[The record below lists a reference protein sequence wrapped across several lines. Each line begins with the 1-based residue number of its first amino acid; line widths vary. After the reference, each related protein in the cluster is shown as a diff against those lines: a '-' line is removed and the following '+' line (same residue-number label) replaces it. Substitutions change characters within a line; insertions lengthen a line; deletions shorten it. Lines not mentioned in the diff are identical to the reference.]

1 MIASMLSISLDRD
14 QLDRIKSV
22 AAREKPYA
30 PRISLALAF
39 RLLRITAQDLDTF
52 SVLQEI
58 DFLEGLRPV
67 SRTKVQSQFTTPPLS
82 LYPLW
87 HKHFFTARH
96 MVKNIGVRW
105 NLDRTGNRDLQAMI
119 EEVGKSYGDE
129 PNDWIPQ
136 LAHRLT
142 VGGYEDRIQHGLTGD
157 WIVYAEHEGTKY
169 YLDLASH
176 QEGKDSQTLFEKLRS
191 GCETEFPFVFNH
203 VA

>member
-1 MIASMLSISLDRD
+1 MIASMASISLDHEQR
-14 QLDRIKSV
+14 DRIKSV

-58 DFLEGLRPV
+58 DFLEGLRAV
-67 SRTKVQSQFTTPPLS
+67 SRTKVQSQFATPP

-96 MVKNIGVRW
+96 IVKNIGVRW
-105 NLDRTGNRDLQAMI
+105 NLDRTGNGNLQAMI
-119 EEVGKSYGDE
+119 EEVGKFHGDE
-129 PNDWIPQ
+129 PSEWIPK
-136 LAHRLT
+136 LAHKLT

-157 WIVYAEHEGTKY
+157 WIIYAEYEGANY
-169 YLDLASH
+169 YLDVASH
-176 QEGKDSQTLFEKLRS
+176 QEGKDSQVLFEKLRS
-191 GCETEFPFVFNH
+191 GCETEFPFVFDH
-203 VA
+203 GA